1 MDITIQEA
9 QTITL
14 DDIKIEVVRDLFLQK
29 KIIAKIADLPRP
41 VVLWDG
47 EEEYTAAGDWT
58 NETATARAIAVLS
71 LPNINWA

>member
-1 MDITIQEA
+1 MDITIQKA

-14 DDIKIEVVRDLFLQK
+14 DDVKIEVVRDLFLQK
-29 KIIAKIADLPRP
+29 KIIAKINDLPRP